1 MTVYLLEEKFQEML
15 KGDNSVYPSLADL
28 YPSLMLL
35 LSVSCP

>member
-15 KGDNSVYPSLADL
+15 KGDNSVYPSLVNL

-35 LSVSCP
+35 LSVSRP

>member
-35 LSVSCP
+35 LSVSRP

>member
-15 KGDNSVYPSLADL
+15 KGDNSVYPLANL

-35 LSVSCP
+35 LSVSRP

>member
-15 KGDNSVYPSLADL
+15 KGDNSVYPFLANL

-35 LSVSCP
+35 RCVSHP